1 MSVDEL
7 SKRLSNVK
15 IQKTKCIS
23 KNKKGG
29 ACRFYSINGTE
40 YCKLHAVQPIALLDI
55 NEPPIS
61 VQSESIVENKTDQFE
76 SLGESSS
83 PIEDRSIIEMI
94 ANDMTREEYDIS
106 VKIYEEILLKMEKI
120 LTKEEMNKWIYDNN
134 LPNDI
139 VFDVLEKH
147 PKNYCP

>member
-7 SKRLSNVK
+7 SKRLGNVK
-15 IQKTKCIS
+15 LQKTKCIS

-40 YCKLHAVQPIALLDI
+40 YCKLHAAQPIAVLDI
-55 NEPPIS
+55 NEPSIS
-61 VQSESIVENKTDQFE
+61 LQSESIVENKIDQSE
-76 SLGESSS
+76 SSGESFP
-83 PIEDRSIIEMI
+83 PIEDRSLIEII

-139 VFDVLEKH
+139 VLDILKKH